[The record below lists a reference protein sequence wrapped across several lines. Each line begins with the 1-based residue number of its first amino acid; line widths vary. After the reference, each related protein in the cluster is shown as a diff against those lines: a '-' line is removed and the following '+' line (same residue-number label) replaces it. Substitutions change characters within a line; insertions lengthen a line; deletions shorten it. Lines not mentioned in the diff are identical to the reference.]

1 MSLLNIY
8 LENKNIK
15 LNSVN
20 SIKAFKKSILTSEI
34 SSIKKRKL
42 QELFTELEKNASLL
56 TNYNNNIIKLNNKQ
70 SELLKQINNLKNLQD
85 SRLINKES
93 KYSLI
98 EEYLFDLF
106 NKSELTKNLL
116 KQIIPKE
123 VLNYAFD
130 KDYIN
135 EIVSNALTYSFSNSE
150 WEKFNYKEKLE
161 IQREMLKAAK
171 TFDFDYNFNEDIL
184 DRIIKKIKSKE
195 IYINFIYDKMINLK
209 LIK

>member
-1 MSLLNIY
+1 MNLFNIY
-8 LENKNIK
+8 LENKNTK
-15 LNSVN
+15 LN

-70 SELLKQINNLKNLQD
+70 SELLKQINNLKNSQD
-85 SRLINKES
+85 SQLINKES

-98 EEYLFDLF
+98 KEYLFDLF
-106 NKSELTKNLL
+106 NKNELTKNLL

-135 EIVSNALTYSFSNSE
+135 EIVSNALTYNFSSSE

-171 TFDFDYNFNEDIL
+171 TFDYNFNEEIF